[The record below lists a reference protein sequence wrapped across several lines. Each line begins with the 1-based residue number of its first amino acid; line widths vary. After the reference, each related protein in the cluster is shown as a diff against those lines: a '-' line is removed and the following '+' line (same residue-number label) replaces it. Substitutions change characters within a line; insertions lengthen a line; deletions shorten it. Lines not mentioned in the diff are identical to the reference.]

1 MSWRRVSIGLW
12 LAAVAVV
19 IALITIGLA
28 IPGLLRPASKQLST
42 AAGSGGSFPRASS
55 AAGHPSPTR
64 HPHRLRPIGRRRQH
78 GFPGASDTG
87 VPVDTRFRTVPGQV
101 KSGPGWAYDPRG
113 WVRVYGNGAVLSGLA
128 IPYNVSVTGSNVTIR
143 NVKITVGGAN
153 SIAIGLRHAHNVTI
167 EDSTISGLNTRT
179 GRMMTGV
186 KDVYGDATGVRVLY
200 DDISKFE
207 TGVQVETGLIED
219 NYIHDPGFLPGDHTN
234 GVTSNGG
241 VTTLLTI
248 SHNTILINRGQTDA
262 IGLFE
267 DHGVQQNRR
276 ITDNLLAGG
285 SYAIYA
291 GQKQG
296 GPPTS
301 KIVITGNH
309 ISTLFY
315 AHGGN
320 YGCAAHFDSR
330 GRENIWSDNT
340 WNTTS
345 VPDFSSCD

>member
-1 MSWRRVSIGLW
+1 MKLIGMTIW

-19 IALITIGLA
+19 VALIAIGLA
-28 IPGLLRPASKQLST
+28 FPGLLRPGSKQPPIS
-42 AAGSGGSFPRASS
+42 
-55 AAGHPSPTR
+55 AGHPRPAQHPR
-64 HPHRLRPIGRRRQH
+64 HHHERVERRRQR
-78 GFPGASDTG
+78 GFPDAADTG
-87 VPVDTRFRTVPGQV
+87 VPAGTRLRTVPGQV
-101 KSGPGWAYDPRG
+101 RRGKGWAYDQRG
-113 WVRVYGNGAVLSGLA
+113 WVRVYGHGAVLTDLN
-128 IPYNVSVTGSNVTIR
+128 IPCDVSVTGSDITIR
-143 NVKITVGGAN
+143 NVKVTVGGADA
-153 SIAIGLRHAHNVTI
+153 IGIGLRHARNVTI
-167 EDSTISGLNTRT
+167 EDSTISGMNTGA

-186 KDVYGDATGVRVLY
+186 KDVYGDATGVRVLD
-200 DDISKFE
+200 DDISRFE
-207 TGVQVETGLIED
+207 TGVQVETGLIAD
-219 NYIHDPGFLPGDHTN
+219 NYIHEPGFLPGDHTN

-248 SHNTILINRGQTDA
+248 SHNTIFINRGQTDA

-301 KIVITGNH
+301 KIVITGNL
-309 ISTLFY
+309 ISTIYY

-330 GRENIWSDNT
+330 GRENIWSGNT

-345 VPDFSSCD
+345 VPDYSACD